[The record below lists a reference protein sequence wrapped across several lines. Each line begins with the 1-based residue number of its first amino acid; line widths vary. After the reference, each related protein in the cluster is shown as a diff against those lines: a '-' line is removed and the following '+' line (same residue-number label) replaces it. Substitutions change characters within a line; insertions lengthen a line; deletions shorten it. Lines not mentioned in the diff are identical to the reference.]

1 MKSAFAVG
9 MLLLTLCG
17 CYQVRS
23 DDLSTVPVTNNPSVV
38 PQHGN
43 LSQFTAMH
51 P

>member
-1 MKSAFAVG
+1 MRFIFALG
-9 MLLLTLCG
+9 ILMMGLSG

-23 DDLSTVPVTNNPSVV
+23 DDLNTVPVTNNPSIV